1 MKGVKVAILC
11 CLLVA
16 VWADADAD
24 ADADAQRGRNNRR
37 RGNARFFGGG
47 LSGGGFPG
55 GGGFGGGGFP
65 GGGGFGGGGFPG
77 GGGFGGG
84 GFPGGGLQ
92 AQCRY
97 WCRTPEGQ
105 AYCCEGAQQ
114 PQRPVGTK
122 FGQCPPVRP
131 TCPQTRFGPPQ
142 TCSNDYNCAGRDKCC
157 FDRCLGEHVCKPPS
171 SFGFFG

>member
-24 ADADAQRGRNNRR
+24 AQRRRSQGGR

-47 LSGGGFPG
+47 FHGGGGFLGGGFPG
-55 GGGFGGGGFP
+55 GGFPGGGFP
-65 GGGGFGGGGFPG
+65 GGGFPGVGGGFPS
-77 GGGFGGG
+77 
-84 GFPGGGLQ
+84 
-92 AQCRY
+92 QCRY

-114 PQRPVGTK
+114 PERPVGTK
-122 FGQCPPVRP
+122 FGLCPPVRP
-131 TCPQTRFGPPQ
+131 TCPNTRFGPPQ
-142 TCSNDYNCAGRDKCC
+142 TCSNDYNCAGSDKCC

-171 SFGFFG
+171 IFGQFG

>member
-1 MKGVKVAILC
+1 MKGVKLVLLC

-16 VWADADAD
+16 VSG
-24 ADADAQRGRNNRR
+24 QRGGRR
-37 RGNARFFGGG
+37 RQGRFFQGGG
-47 LSGGGFPG
+47 FHGGFPGGGVFPGGGFPG
-55 GGGFGGGGFP
+55 GGFP
-65 GGGGFGGGGFPG
+65 GGSFPG
-77 GGGFGGG
+77 SS
-84 GFPGGGLQ
+84 FP

-122 FGQCPPVRP
+122 FGRCPPVRP